1 MRNEAPLADA
11 ETALSLIFVVVDGLP
26 NPDFPFAFCKVRQI
40 IVDRF
45 VGDTKSRF
53 GNVAEGAIKLQTGL
67 LCGHEA

>member
-26 NPDFPFAFCKVRQI
+26 TSDFLVALCKVRQI

-45 VGDTKSRF
+45 ASDTKSRF
-53 GNVAEGAIKLQTGL
+53 GNVAEGAMMLQTGL